1 MPKSTPESKL
11 GNLDPPEMVET
22 NDMCIQAFESQ
33 RQNYSEPSVVI
44 SEDVKDNE
52 SEWMNLDDM
61 ELTFEEIEF
70 ECEPKEGD
78 KLEMYNERRVY
89 QAEMSSNLKAVSQL
103 TK

>member
-1 MPKSTPESKL
+1 M
-11 GNLDPPEMVET
+11 
-22 NDMCIQAFESQ
+22 
-33 RQNYSEPSVVI
+33 VI
-44 SEDVKDNE
+44 SEDAKDKE
-52 SEWMNLDDM
+52 SEWMDLDDM

-89 QAEMSSNLKAVSQL
+89 QAEMSSNLKAVAQL